1 MFHSC
6 GQSHLENQLQ
16 CNGFSFEQEENY
28 PEPVLSL
35 TSSSVKLYTAYLGPV
50 DVNLNVEGDNV
61 FLETMHNVGGKD
73 LLVKVV
79 NAIEHKLSENRQ
91 YNLNYLKSLSAHKIS
106 ITDNKY
112 NYTLCLLAN
121 MKIAQMSNL
130 PDVAQNM
137 ATELKPLL
145 ADVINRASAEYPEL
159 TSEKPLKSLDEYKKI
174 YQKVL
179 RYNSAVDII
188 FNTIH
193 YLTFLY
199 KVTGMISVNKLE
211 SLVSISNIPDLDN
224 AFFNGQQ
231 MMYGLGKTMFYPLTA
246 IDVVA
251 HELSHGLV
259 AGTADLEYK
268 GHSGALNESFADIM
282 GTMFEFYMYDTFPN
296 LTGKADW
303 EVGEDLG
310 MTMKQLRSFENPLSC
325 KQPSAYK
332 GSYYCN
338 PNGPSDNGGV
348 HINSGITNYCF
359 YLASQ
364 QKDKFDVLRIFMD
377 CLKSLNKTSNFI
389 HFRDTLKKVS
399 NNDSSIINALNTVGL
414 HDSVVSDYGVQALP
428 QQPIPQQPIPQQPIP
443 QQPIPQQPIPQQPIP
458 QQPIPQRQPQQPF
471 PQQPFPQ
478 QPFPYPR
485 QQPFPQQPFPQQPF
499 PYPRQQPFPQQPFP
513 QQPFPYPR
521 QQPFPQQPFPY
532 PRQQYTSFLPEQS
545 DYMEEYFFQNPN
557 YLYGWY

>member
-16 CNGFSFEQEENY
+16 CNGFSFLSEEEDY
-28 PEPVLSL
+28 PAPVLSL
-35 TSSSVKLYTAYLGPV
+35 TSTSVRLYTAYLGPV

-79 NAIEHKLSENRQ
+79 NASEHKLSENKQ
-91 YNLNYLKSLSAHKIS
+91 YNLNYLKSLKAHKIS
-106 ITDNKY
+106 ITENKY
-112 NYTLCLLAN
+112 NYALCLLAN
-121 MKIAQMSNL
+121 VKIAQMNNL
-130 PDVAQNM
+130 PEVAQNM
-137 ATELKPLL
+137 LNLVKPLM
-145 ADVINRASAEYPEL
+145 AGVVIRASAEYPEL
-159 TSEKPLKSLDEYKKI
+159 TSDKPLRSLDEYKKI

-199 KVTGMISVNKLE
+199 KYTGMISVNKLD
-211 SLVSISNIPDLDN
+211 SLISVSNIPDLDN

-231 MMYGLGKTMFYPLTA
+231 MMYGLGKSMFYPLTA
-246 IDVVA
+246 IDVVG

-259 AGTADLEYK
+259 SGTANLEYK

-310 MTMKQLRSFENPLSC
+310 MTMKQLRSFENPLAC
-325 KQPSAYK
+325 KQPSTYK
-332 GSYYCN
+332 GPFYSN

-348 HINSGITNYCF
+348 HTNSGITNYCF

-364 QKDKFDVLRIFMD
+364 QKNKFDTLRIFMD

-399 NNDSSIINALNTVGL
+399 NNDSCIINALNIVGL
-414 HDSVVSDYGVQALP
+414 HDSVVSDYGVPTPAVPTQPTQQIPQQPKSQPAPQQPKSQPAPQRQPLP
-428 QQPIPQQPIPQQPIP
+428 QQFPFPIPQQFPFPT
-443 QQPIPQQPIPQQPIP
+443 
-458 QQPIPQRQPQQPF
+458 QQPF
-471 PQQPFPQ
+471 PYPQQRLPYPFPQPQ
-478 QPFPYPR
+478 QPFPYPFPN
-485 QQPFPQQPFPQQPF
+485 QTPFPQQNHYTPFSEQS
-499 PYPRQQPFPQQPFP
+499 
-513 QQPFPYPR
+513 
-521 QQPFPQQPFPY
+521 
-532 PRQQYTSFLPEQS
+532 QYTPL
-545 DYMEEYFFQNPN
+545 YQNPN
-557 YLYGWY
+557 YFYGWY